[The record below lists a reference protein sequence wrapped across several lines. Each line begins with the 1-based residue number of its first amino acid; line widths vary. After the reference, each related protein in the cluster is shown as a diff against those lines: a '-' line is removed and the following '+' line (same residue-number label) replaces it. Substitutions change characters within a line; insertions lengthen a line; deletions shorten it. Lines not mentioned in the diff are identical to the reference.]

1 VIVFAYGALLNLIG
15 DNHYNKS
22 AVASEGGIRTVIEV
36 MQAHPKNTEL
46 QASGCAVIMSLAYN
60 HADNQRKVVSEGGI
74 EEILKT
80 MQAHQNDVKVQELG
94 CGALDNIAWS
104 DAALRKRVKDAGALD
119 VVEAAIARHF
129 MGTTAACERYA
140 EHLIANLDTV

>member
-1 VIVFAYGALLNLIG
+1 MRAHLQESSVIVFAYGALLNLIG

-74 EEILKT
+74 EEILK
-80 MQAHQNDVKVQELG
+80 
-94 CGALDNIAWS
+94 
-104 DAALRKRVKDAGALD
+104 RKRVKDAGALD